1 MKKSLLL
8 IMSLSMVLALAA
20 CGGKSNES
28 TSNANQESNS
38 TEATQGSGD
47 TAAAQDEL
55 KPEPGAKLVVWS
67 SGTEKVLVD
76 EAIKAFKEKYGVD
89 VEFQEVG
96 PDKSIERMTT
106 DGPAGVG
113 ADVFLAV
120 HDRIGSAVQA
130 GIILPNDYFEEET
143 KANNSEKA
151 IDALTIDGTLYGF
164 PNSVETTAVFYNKDL
179 VPQPPKTWDDVIKF
193 AKTFND
199 PAKQKYSYMWENGNG
214 YWNFGFLGGYG
225 AYVFGKNGTD
235 PTDIGLN
242 TEGAIESMKFFQS
255 LKKDVLPLKTADI
268 TSDIKKSLF
277 TEGKLAMNVSGPW
290 DTASLKEAVKNLGVM
305 EYPTLPNGKQM
316 MPFSGVKAFLINAN
330 SKYPN
335 AARLFAHMITSE
347 EFQIRDFELLGNLP
361 SNIKA
366 TENDK
371 IKNDPF
377 ASVFLKQFDSSVPMP
392 KIQEMSAFWGVHEAT
407 FTSIWND
414 GVDPKVALDD
424 MAKKMKDSISSNK

>member
-1 MKKSLLL
+1 MKKMLLL
-8 IMSLSMVLALAA
+8 ILTLTMVLALAA
-20 CGGKSNES
+20 CGGKSSETS
-28 TSNANQESNS
+28 TSTNPESKP
-38 TEATQGSGD
+38 TETATQGEGD
-47 TAAAQDEL
+47 AAAQDEL
-55 KPEPGAKLVVWS
+55 TPEPGAKLVVWS

-76 EAIKAFKEKYGVD
+76 EAIKAFKEKYGID

-130 GIILPNDYFEEET
+130 GIILPNDFHEEET
-143 KANNSEKA
+143 KANNTPKA
-151 IDALTIDGTLYGF
+151 IDALTIDGILYGY

-179 VPQPPKTWDDVIKF
+179 VPQPLKTWDEVINF

-199 PAKQKYSYMWENGNG
+199 PGKQKYTYMWENGNG

-225 AYVFGKNGTD
+225 AYVFGKDGSD

-242 TEGAIESMKFFQS
+242 TDGAIESMKFFQS
-255 LKKDVLPLKTADI
+255 LKKDVLPLKTADV

-290 DTASLKEAVKNLGVM
+290 DTISLKEAVKNLGVM

-316 MPFSGVKAFLINAN
+316 QPFSGVKAFLVNAN

-335 AARLFAHMITSE
+335 AAKLFAHLITSE
-347 EFQIRDFELLGNLP
+347 EFQIKDFELLGNLP
-361 SNIKA
+361 SNTKA
-366 TENDK
+366 AENEK

-377 ASVFLKQFDSSVPMP
+377 ASVFLKQFGNSTPMP
-392 KIQEMSAFWGVHEAT
+392 KIQEMNAFWGVHEAT

-424 MAKKMKDSISSNK
+424 MVKKMKDSIASSK

>member
-1 MKKSLLL
+1 MKKMLVLML
-8 IMSLSMVLALAA
+8 TLTMVLAISA
-20 CGGKSNES
+20 CGGKAKES
-28 TSNANQESNS
+28 TTESTQQPTTK
-38 TEATQGSGD
+38 TEE
-47 TAAAQDEL
+47 AAATEEEFL
-55 KPEPGAKLVVWS
+55 PEPGAKLVVWS

-76 EAIKAFKEKYGVD
+76 EAAKAFKEKYGID

-120 HDRIGSAVQA
+120 HDRIGSAVQS
-130 GIILPNDYFEEET
+130 GIILPNDYHEEET
-143 KANNSEKA
+143 KANNSDKA
-151 IDALTIDGTLYGF
+151 IEALTIDNILYGY

-179 VPQPPKTWDDVIKF
+179 VPEAPKTWDDVIKF

-199 PAKQKYSYMWENGNG
+199 PKKQKYAYMWENGNG

-225 AYVFGKNGTD
+225 AYVFGKDGSD
-235 PTDIGLN
+235 PSDIGLN
-242 TEGAIESMKFFQS
+242 NEGGVEAMKFYQS
-255 LKKDVLPLKTADI
+255 LKNTVLPLKTADI

-290 DTASLKEAVKNLGVM
+290 DTISLKEAVKNLGVM
-305 EYPTLPNGKQM
+305 EYPTLPNGQPMK
-316 MPFSGVKAFLINAN
+316 PFSGVKAFLVNAN
-330 SKYPN
+330 TKYPN
-335 AARLFAHMITSE
+335 AAKLFANLITSE
-347 EFQIRDFELLGNLP
+347 EFQIKDFELLGNLP
-361 SNIKA
+361 SNKKA
-366 TENDK
+366 AENDK

-377 ASVFLKQFDSSVPMP
+377 ASVFLKQFENSVPMP
-392 KIQEMSAFWGVHEAT
+392 KIQQMNAFWSVHEAT

-424 MAKKMKDSISSNK
+424 MVKKMQDSIASSK